1 MKNCTQCHELKAT
14 TEFHKDRSRA
24 DGFRDR
30 CKVCVKAYMSARY
43 KKNAKRIKTKVAEWV
58 DKNRQRHNAKCAK
71 WVKANPAKVNART
84 ARRYACKTQATPVWL
99 TDDDHW
105 MIEQAYDIAR
115 LRTTMLGVKF
125 EVDHIIPLRGRKVC
139 GLHVPWNLQITP
151 LKANRVKSNSFE
163 VI

>member
-1 MKNCTQCHELKAT
+1 
-14 TEFHKDRSRA
+14 
-24 DGFRDR
+24 
-30 CKVCVKAYMSARY
+30 MSAHY

-125 EVDHIIPLRGRKVC
+125 EVDHIVPLRGRKVC